1 MRYFKLLA
9 ATLLCSSTL
18 TSCFKEE
25 PLNTECD
32 IEQAYIHSDAPE
44 AMFFN
49 LTDTLV
55 KVLYDEDN
63 INFMVK
69 RGVDRSN
76 LAPFFRTT
84 IGATISPASGSVQ
97 DFSKGAVNYT
107 VTSQDG
113 QWHRNYQVFVNYPP
127 VEYEE
132 IKYDFEHYNLNTN
145 KPKNKYYVWNEL
157 NSDGTLAYSW
167 ATGNPGYQKSK
178 GTAQP
183 NEFPTTPIQD
193 GYEGAAVKLTTLDTG
208 SWGEDAQMPIAAGN
222 LFLGKFDVNV
232 AIGEPMKGTMFG
244 RPVSFK
250 PISFKGYY
258 KYKRGDKFIDGSSG
272 KKVLVNDKLDY
283 GTIYAVLYDNHN
295 ASGDDI
301 VLYGDNVQ
309 TSDQIVAL
317 AILPNIDNTA
327 EWTPFDIKFV
337 YKKKIDADKIRN
349 FGYSLAIVCSSSV
362 DGAKFMG
369 ALGSTLC
376 IDKLSIIREKEE
388 DIE

>member
-25 PLNTECD
+25 PLNAECD

-44 AMFFN
+44 TMFFN

-69 RGVDRSN
+69 KDVDRSN

-84 IGATISPASGSVQ
+84 LGATISPASGSVQ
-97 DFSKGAVNYT
+97 DFSQGPVNYT

-132 IKYDFEHYNLNTN
+132 IKYDFENYNLNTN

-157 NSDGTLAYSW
+157 NNDGTLAYSW

-178 GTAQP
+178 GTALP
-183 NEFPTTPIQD
+183 NEYPTVPVEE

-208 SWGEDAQMPIAAGN
+208 PWGESAKMPIAAGN
-222 LFLGKFDVNV
+222 LFLGRFDVNV
-232 AIGEPMKGTMFG
+232 AIGDPMKGTMFG

-250 PISFKGYY
+250 PVRFKGYY
-258 KYKRGDKFIDGSSG
+258 KYNRGDEFIDGSSG
-272 KKVLVNDKLDY
+272 QKVPVSDKLDY
-283 GTIYAVLYDNHN
+283 GTIYAVLYDNHDAN
-295 ASGDDI
+295 GDDV
-301 VLYGDNVQ
+301 VLYGDNIQ

-327 EWTPFDIKFV
+327 EWTPFDIEFV
-337 YKKKIDADKIRN
+337 YKKKIDMEKVHN
-349 FGYSLAIVCSSSV
+349 FGYNLAIVCSSSV

-369 ALGSTLC
+369 ALGSTLYV
-376 IDKLSIIREKEE
+376 DKLSIIREKE
-388 DIE
+388 D

>member
-1 MRYFKLLA
+1 MRYLKLCA
-9 ATLLCSSTL
+9 AASLCCLSL
-18 TSCFKEE
+18 TSCFKDE
-25 PLNTECD
+25 PLNAECD
-32 IEQAYIHSDAPE
+32 IEQAYIHADNPE
-44 AMFFN
+44 TMFFN

-55 KVLYDEDN
+55 KVLSDEDD

-69 RGVDRSN
+69 KGVDRSN

-84 IGATISPASGSVQ
+84 VGATISPASGSAQ
-97 DFSKGAVNYT
+97 DFSQGAVNYT

-113 QWHRNYQVFVNYPP
+113 QWHRNYKVFVNYPP

-132 IKYDFEHYNLNTN
+132 IKYDFENYNLNTN

-178 GTAQP
+178 GSSAQP
-183 NEFPTTPIQD
+183 NDYPTTPITN

-208 SWGEDAQMPIAAGN
+208 PWGESAKMPIAAGN

-232 AIGEPMKGTMFG
+232 AIGEPMRGTMFG

-250 PISFKGYY
+250 PVRFKGYY
-258 KYKRGDKFIDGSSG
+258 KYNRGNDYIDGSNGS
-272 KKVLVNDKLDY
+272 KVHVNDKLDY
-283 GTIYAVLYDNHN
+283 GTIYAVLYDNHDAN
-295 ASGDDI
+295 GDDI

-317 AILPNIDNTA
+317 AILPDIDNTA
-327 EWTPFDIKFV
+327 EWTSFDIEFK
-337 YKKKIDADKIRN
+337 YKKVIDMEKLQN

-369 ALGSTLC
+369 ALGSTLYV
-376 IDKLSIIREKEE
+376 DKLSIIREKE
-388 DIE
+388 D